1 MTHGP
6 EELNVAVALLL
17 PAVVT
22 ALSSARSPSGLVM
35 IRRVNP
41 VPAAAVVV
49 ATMFAPK
56 INSFATVVVAA
67 PLLALFPLP
76 LAPAVTS
83 NFVTLRYSRMRTS
96 GYPAAWL
103 NVTVTV
109 LLPPAMLLK

>member
-35 IRRVNP
+35 IRRVDP

-83 NFVTLRYSRMRTS
+83 NVVTPRYSRMRTS
-96 GYPAAWL
+96 GYPAAWFSGSL
-103 NVTVTV
+103 TRAD
-109 LLPPAMLLK
+109 PSDWF